1 MERKYMMHN
10 PNSQEQTIYRI
21 LADQIQFGFYDDGE
35 QFPSARDIANRY
47 QVSYCPAQRAL
58 KMLENDGLIKL
69 NRGKATSILSKQNDH
84 YVESEFLKK
93 RAGALTDLSKSLKL
107 ILPSICY
114 QSMFHIGENNSDV
127 LQSLDHR
134 SPFSG
139 RQVYQQFEKSLKALG
154 NQTALSLYYD
164 VIIFAGIAFLDVLY
178 TCYGESETI
187 ILLQKI
193 DQGYVQCVEDFQKG
207 SRNPVMRQME
217 QLIGELFDKIGYG
230 LKEIQMKSQ
239 IAEYENLEFKHIDRE
254 HIVVENL
261 DQESVDYENI
271 AQESFCWE
279 PRKGRTRYCDIIA
292 IDMVCKIN
300 QGIYPIGELLP
311 GTSDLADLYHVS
323 EITIRRTIGLL
334 NKLGVTRTRNGV
346 GTLAIAVGEP
356 AILYNTKGL
365 MLEYKLKTFLEA
377 LQLLIITSEPV
388 FRYVFPYIP
397 EDILDSISE
406 ATSISDEKR
415 SLVATLSAGLQAV
428 VHYCPLA
435 AIREIYGKITLLLLN
450 GSILRVEETGEE
462 PVAHWSRISHDIQES
477 LRTRDSEQFARA
489 FRELSGNN
497 FDIINMKIV

>member
-21 LADQIQFGFYDDGE
+21 LAGQIQLGFYDDGE
-35 QFPSARDIANRY
+35 QFPSARDIAKLY

-69 NRGKATSILSKQNDH
+69 NRGKATSILSKPYDH
-84 YVESEFLKK
+84 YLESESFKK
-93 RAGALTDLSKSLKL
+93 RAGALMDLSKSLKL

-114 QSMFHIGENNSDV
+114 QSMFHIGKNNSDL
-127 LQSLDHR
+127 LQSFDHK

-139 RQVYQQFEKSLKALG
+139 RHVYQQFEKCLKALG
-154 NQTALSLYYD
+154 NQTAFSLYYD
-164 VIIFAGIAFLDVLY
+164 VIIFAGIAFLEVLY
-178 TCYGESETI
+178 TYYGESETI

-193 DQGYVQCVEDFQKG
+193 DQGYLQCVEDFQKG
-207 SRNPVMRQME
+207 SRNSVMRQME
-217 QLIGELFDKIGYG
+217 QLLDELFDKIGYS
-230 LKEIQMKSQ
+230 LS
-239 IAEYENLEFKHIDRE
+239 
-254 HIVVENL
+254 L
-261 DQESVDYENI
+261 DQESAGYENI

-300 QGIYPIGELLP
+300 QGNYPMGELLP
-311 GTSDLADLYHVS
+311 GTSDLADVYHVS

-346 GTLAIAVGEP
+346 GTLAIALGDP

-397 EDILDSISE
+397 GEILDSILK

-477 LRTRDSEQFARA
+477 LQTRNSEQFARA